1 MTPRLQIRPEVA
13 AALEAGRA
21 VVALESTV
29 ISHGLPPPH
38 NLEIAQRLEAAAPAM
53 KKKGRVQQG
62 ADADLVVFD
71 PLTVLDRAT
80 YEKGDVPAAGIRHV
94 LVGGT
99 FVVRDE
105 TPVEGIYP
113 GTAVVGQRR

>member
-38 NLEIAQRLEAAAPAM
+38 NLEIAQRLEAVIRERRATPATI
-53 KKKGRVQQG
+53 
-62 ADADLVVFD
+62 AILVVAFM
-71 PLTVLDRAT
+71 AS
-80 YEKGDVPAAGIRHV
+80 PALAQE
-94 LVGGT
+94 LV
-99 FVVRDE
+99 R
-105 TPVEGIYP
+105 
-113 GTAVVGQRR
+113 